1 MSEHAFP
8 LRFGA
13 AKYKKIRKF
22 LMGYLYLLCVAI
34 MFSFG
39 GTCVRLIRPYFGPAY
54 ITFFRFA
61 VGVFFLLLLK
71 AVKRQPFQ
79 KGFLSTAR
87 LAAGWIFFGAVAKWV
102 AYLTENYALSH
113 GPSYGNIVTQP
124 AQTVFLTLSSVLLF
138 REKLPPRKLFCIFLC
153 MAGVLCISWNGR
165 PLNVFFQENI
175 LLTGLFILSGFCAGC
190 HVLSQKM
197 IAHQMDIIDSNLSIF
212 AVSAVLAALPLIPG
226 TAAGELSN
234 IRPDLGCAAGIL
246 IFGFITGIG
255 FYLNARAILLVPFY
269 MVPVIQSTM
278 AIFAILWGVL
288 FFHEK
293 ISVYIVGGTILFI
306 VGLIGLQLKGHN
318 KKRPEAPE
326 KRVQNRQSMS

>member
-1 MSEHAFP
+1 
-8 LRFGA
+8 
-13 AKYKKIRKF
+13 
-22 LMGYLYLLCVAI
+22 MGYLYLLCVAI

-39 GTCVRLIRPYFGPAY
+39 GTCVRLIRPCFGPAY

-79 KGFLSTAR
+79 KGFLSAAR
-87 LAAGWIFFGAVAKWV
+87 LAAGWIFFGAIAKWV

-138 REKLPPRKLFCIFLC
+138 KEKLPPRKLFCIFLC

-293 ISVYIVGGTILFI
+293 ISVYIIGGTILFI

>member
-1 MSEHAFP
+1 
-8 LRFGA
+8 
-13 AKYKKIRKF
+13 
-22 LMGYLYLLCVAI
+22 MGYLYLLCVAI

-39 GTCVRLIRPYFGPAY
+39 GTCVRLISPHFGPAY

-61 VGVFFLLLLK
+61 VGVCFLLLLK
-71 AVKRQPFQ
+71 AVKRQPWQ
-79 KGFLSTAR
+79 KTFFPAVR
-87 LAAGWIFFGAVAKWV
+87 LASGWILFGAAAKWV

-138 REKLPPRKLFCIFLC
+138 KEKLPPRKLLCILLC

-165 PLNVFFQENI
+165 PLHVFFQENV

-197 IAHQMDIIDSNLSIF
+197 IAGQMDIIDSNLSIF
-212 AVSAVLAALPLIPG
+212 AVSAALSALPLIPD
-226 TAAGELSN
+226 AAGGGL
-234 IRPDLGCAAGIL
+234 IGVRPDFGCIAGIL

-269 MVPVIQSTM
+269 MVPIIQSTM

-293 ISVYIVGGTILFI
+293 ISIYIIGGTVMFI
-306 VGLIGLQLKGHN
+306 TGLIGLQLKAFN
-318 KKRPEAPE
+318 KKQPKA
-326 KRVQNRQSMS
+326 KA

>member
-1 MSEHAFP
+1 
-8 LRFGA
+8 
-13 AKYKKIRKF
+13 
-22 LMGYLYLLCVAI
+22 MGYLYLLCVAI

-39 GTCVRLIRPYFGPAY
+39 GTCVRLISPHFGPAY

-61 VGVFFLLLLK
+61 VGVCFLLLLK
-71 AVKRQPFQ
+71 AVKRQSWQ
-79 KGFLSTAR
+79 KNFFSAVR
-87 LAAGWIFFGAVAKWV
+87 LASGWILFGAAAKWV

-138 REKLPPRKLFCIFLC
+138 KEKLTPRKLLCILLC

-165 PLNVFFQENI
+165 PLYVFFQENV

-197 IAHQMDIIDSNLSIF
+197 IADQMDIIDSNLSIF
-212 AVSAVLAALPLIPG
+212 AVSAVLSALPLIPD
-226 TAAGELSN
+226 AAGGGL
-234 IRPDLGCAAGIL
+234 IGVRPDLGCVAGIL
-246 IFGFITGIG
+246 VFGFITGIG

-269 MVPVIQSTM
+269 MVPIIQSTM

-293 ISVYIVGGTILFI
+293 ISIYIIGGTVMFI
-306 VGLIGLQLKGHN
+306 TGLIGLQLKGFN
-318 KKRPEAPE
+318 KKQPKA
-326 KRVQNRQSMS
+326 KA

>member
-1 MSEHAFP
+1 
-8 LRFGA
+8 
-13 AKYKKIRKF
+13 
-22 LMGYLYLLCVAI
+22 MGYLYLLCVAI

-39 GTCVRLIRPYFGPAY
+39 GTCVRLISPHFGPAY

-61 VGVFFLLLLK
+61 VGVCFLLLLK
-71 AVKRQPFQ
+71 AVKRQSWQ
-79 KGFLSTAR
+79 KNFFSAVR
-87 LAAGWIFFGAVAKWV
+87 LASGWILFGAAAKWV

-138 REKLPPRKLFCIFLC
+138 KEKLPPRKLLCILLC

-165 PLNVFFQENI
+165 PLYVFFQENV

-197 IAHQMDIIDSNLSIF
+197 IADQMDIIDSNLSIF
-212 AVSAVLAALPLIPG
+212 AVSAVLSALPLIPD
-226 TAAGELSN
+226 AAGGGL
-234 IRPDLGCAAGIL
+234 IGVRPDLGCVAGIL
-246 IFGFITGIG
+246 VFGFITGIG

-269 MVPVIQSTM
+269 MVPIIQSTM

-293 ISVYIVGGTILFI
+293 ISIYIIGGTVMFI
-306 VGLIGLQLKGHN
+306 TGLIGLQLKGFN
-318 KKRPEAPE
+318 KKQPKA
-326 KRVQNRQSMS
+326 KA